1 MSILVT
7 WNVRNFKAT
16 QDGIV
21 ELSMRKRGAGIAI
34 SLLHGFSPD
43 LKLEM

>member
-1 MSILVT
+1 MSILV
-7 WNVRNFKAT
+7 NENLRNFLSK

-34 SLLHGFSPD
+34 SLLHGFSHD
-43 LKLEM
+43 LKLGM